1 MAAYPGSLISLHE
14 DTDLFREA
22 VLFTA
27 GRTGLNAALVE
38 KDYYCSVLLVYLYQH
53 HEAQL
58 VFRGGTSL
66 GKIYADFYRL
76 SEDLDFVISTPSD
89 APRSERRR
97 SIAPVKEWLSNMPN
111 EISVFELP
119 EGIRGYNNS
128 KQYIANVTYNSAV
141 AITDEPAHIKIE
153 VRLREPLLVP
163 PVRNKARTLLINP
176 FTKNPAVPEFD
187 VLVLTLEEAYA
198 EKIRAA
204 LTRKEPAIR
213 DFYDVNFAVARLDL
227 DLKEPHLAELVIQKL
242 KVPDNDPI
250 DISHFRK
257 AALRA
262 QLDTQLKPLL
272 RREDFEEF
280 DLNRT
285 FELIAEM
292 GSRIERKQ

>member
-14 DTDLFREA
+14 DTDFFREA

-262 QLDTQLKPLL
+262 QLDTQLKPVL

-280 DLNRT
+280 DLNRA